1 MSCPGCP
8 GATRSGCVIAP
19 VCPNRGSVSHPAFD
33 RTGTRIPL
41 QWDDSPNDG
50 FSSAPAPALYL
61 PVEQDPARPRVA
73 TQADDP
79 GSLLSLVRC
88 LRRWHREAPALTSPL
103 TVRTTS
109 SNYPLQ
115 YRRGE
120 DCGADWIEIA
130 LNPSSAEVELSPGGT
145 AYFQLADV
153 MIHSQ
158 DIRRPLGIAH
168 SYAADDLRAVLE
180 FLVSPAA
187 ARGFVSRRRLQGL
200 RFVADDLD
208 GLAVGE
214 GALVQGPAEAII
226 LALTGRTVALADLT
240 GDGVAVLAARLS
252 RG

>member
-1 MSCPGCP
+1 MTTLTD
-8 GATRSGCVIAP
+8 AQV
-19 VCPNRGSVSHPAFD
+19 FE
-33 RTGTRIPL
+33 RT
-41 QWDDSPNDG
+41 
-50 FSSAPAPALYL
+50 AA
-61 PVEQDPARPRVA
+61 
-73 TQADDP
+73 
-79 GSLLSLVRC
+79 
-88 LRRWHREAPALTSPL
+88 LRREIATLAADLSPDQLAHPSLCGAWSVRDVLGHLVVPL
-103 TVRTTS
+103 TVTLPRFA
-109 SNYPLQ
+109 LAMV
-115 YRRGE
+115 RARGNF
-120 DCGADWIEIA
+120 DTANDALARSTAARLGADLPRVLTERAHRRFI
-130 LNPSSAEVELSPGGT
+130 PPGGT